1 MSAGNER
8 FSAEA
13 AAWDSNPDVQRA
25 SESALQAIL
34 QHRPDL
40 VENKDNTATQG
51 LDVLEIGCGT
61 GLLTLRLAPYVRSI
75 VAVDAAQGMI
85 DALQQKLAK
94 AMAEEE
100 EEEAAAGNGTTGKQ
114 LRAAAIQPICVL
126 LEDPEDPALP
136 PATAPEGSV
145 SPTTATATGPRRK
158 FDLAISHLVLHH
170 IPDHPALLHTLF
182 GCLKPGGQLA
192 LTDFEN
198 FGPQARRFHPESRM
212 DGVEFHGIEA
222 ALFSD
227 QMRAAGFVD
236 VLVEPAWEMEKA
248 VERFPGEWT
257 MGKPPKGDQET
268 MRFPFLLC
276 RGTKP

>member
-13 AAWDSNPDVQRA
+13 ASWDANPYVHRA
-25 SESALQAIL
+25 SENALQAIL
-34 QHRPDL
+34 QARPDL
-40 VENKDNTATQG
+40 VEHKEHKQNGTAAAQG

-61 GLLTLRLAPYVRSI
+61 GLLTLRMAPFVHNI

-85 DALQQKLAK
+85 DTLKKKLAK
-94 AMAEEE
+94 AAEDDKESGARLQ
-100 EEEAAAGNGTTGKQ
+100 EAVT
-114 LRAAAIQPICVL
+114 PVCVL
-126 LEDPEDPALP
+126 LEDSESPALP
-136 PATAPEGSV
+136 PADPSDLSGN
-145 SPTTATATGPRRK
+145 GPRRK

-170 IPDHPALLHTLF
+170 IPDHPLLLKTLF
-182 GCLKPGGQLA
+182 GCLKSGGQLA

-198 FGPQARRFHPESRM
+198 FGPEARRFHPESRM

-222 ALFSD
+222 SQFAE

-236 VLVEPAWEMEKA
+236 VVVKPAWTMDKA
-248 VERFPGEWT
+248 VERFPGDWNA
-257 MGKPPKGDQET
+257 GKPKGVELET
-268 MRFPFLLC
+268 MAFPFLLC

>member
-13 AAWDSNPDVQRA
+13 AAWDSNPDVHRA

-40 VENKDNTATQG
+40 VEDKDNASTNG

-85 DALQQKLAK
+85 DALKQKLAK
-94 AMAEEE
+94 AGEED
-100 EEEAAAGNGTTGKQ
+100 GNESNRLQDSVK
-114 LRAAAIQPICVL
+114 PVCVL

-136 PATAPEGSV
+136 PSDPSDT
-145 SPTTATATGPRRK
+145 SPACPRRR

-170 IPDHPALLHTLF
+170 IPDHPALLKTLF
-182 GCLKPGGQLA
+182 GCLKSGGQLA

-198 FGPQARRFHPESRM
+198 FGPQARRFHAERRM

-222 ALFSD
+222 ALFAE

-236 VLVEPAWEMEKA
+236 VLVKPEWEMEKA
-248 VERFPGEWT
+248 VERFPGEWNT
-257 MGKPPKGDQET
+257 GKPKDVGLET
-268 MRFPFLLC
+268 MQFPFLLC